1 MAEEN
6 KDQTPATTTTNDT
19 PAMSQ
24 GKPAETKSY
33 TSIDSSSSG
42 SSTKAPPPAGGDW
55 TSMLPMIGSMILV
68 FYFLMIRP
76 EKKRREQQLALQ
88 SAIKKGDK
96 VILGSLGIYG
106 TVADLE
112 GDDATIIIDPKKDV
126 RIKVRKDAIG
136 GVVEDEKEKK

>member
-1 MAEEN
+1 MAEEK
-6 KDQTPATTTTNDT
+6 KDQAPATATNDT

-33 TSIDSSSSG
+33 TSVDSSSG

-55 TSMLPMIGSMILV
+55 MSMMPMIGSMILV

-96 VILGSLGIYG
+96 VILGTLGIYG

-136 GVVEDEKEKK
+136 GVVEEEKK